1 MGAEAAEFV
10 GFESDRDSLGFGRG
24 DGNGG
29 LGGAVVVD
37 VDAGDEAGARKR
49 NSAWAGT
56 LVVAAGGE
64 EVSLDNTCS
73 LIEVHPAEMG
83 IPILRGDEGWGC
95 VDPWSYTNWD

>member
-1 MGAEAAEFV
+1 
-10 GFESDRDSLGFGRG
+10 
-24 DGNGG
+24 
-29 LGGAVVVD
+29 
-37 VDAGDEAGARKR
+37 
-49 NSAWAGT
+49 